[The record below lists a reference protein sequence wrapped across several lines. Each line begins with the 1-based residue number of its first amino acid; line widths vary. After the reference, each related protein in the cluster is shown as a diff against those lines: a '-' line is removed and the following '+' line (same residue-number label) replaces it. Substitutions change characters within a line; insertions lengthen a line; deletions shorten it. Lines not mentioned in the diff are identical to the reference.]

1 MRFEPFAIM
10 LHRRYRAGE
19 TIRQLAAAFQ
29 IPEDRVA
36 QRIRAA
42 AIYTE
47 RQNDRKDALDR
58 VDPSG
63 TTA

>member
-1 MRFEPFAIM
+1 M
-10 LHRRYRAGE
+10 LHRRHREGE
-19 TIRQLAAAFQ
+19 TIRQLAAAFE

-42 AIYTE
+42 AIYAE
-47 RQNDRKDALDR
+47 RQSARKDLLDSA
-58 VDPSG
+58 DTAG